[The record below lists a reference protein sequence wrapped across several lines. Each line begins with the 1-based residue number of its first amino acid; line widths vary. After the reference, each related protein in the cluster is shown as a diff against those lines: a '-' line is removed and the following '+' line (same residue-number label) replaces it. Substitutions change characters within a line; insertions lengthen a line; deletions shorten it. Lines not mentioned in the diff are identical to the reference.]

1 MSSFAYD
8 VFISYSSKDAA
19 WVRAELLPQLES
31 HGLRVCIDFRDFVIG
46 APSVE
51 EMQRAVLTSRH
62 TLLVL
67 SPNYIASAWTNFERL
82 MTQTLDPDNRA
93 RRIIPLLHA
102 PCDVP
107 ISIGYLNR
115 IDFSAGQDWNRL
127 VGALR

>member
-19 WVRAELLPQLES
+19 WVRGDLLSQLEGR
-31 HGLRVCIDFRDFVIG
+31 GLRVCIDYRDFIIG

-51 EMQRAVLTSRH
+51 EMQRAVLTSRR

-67 SPNYIASAWTNFERL
+67 SPHYLASAWTNFERL
-82 MTQTLDPDNRA
+82 MTHTLDPDNRA

-102 PCDVP
+102 PCDPP
-107 ISIGYLNR
+107 ISISYLTR
-115 IDFSAGQDWNRL
+115 IDFTADQDWDRL
-127 VGALR
+127 DAALR